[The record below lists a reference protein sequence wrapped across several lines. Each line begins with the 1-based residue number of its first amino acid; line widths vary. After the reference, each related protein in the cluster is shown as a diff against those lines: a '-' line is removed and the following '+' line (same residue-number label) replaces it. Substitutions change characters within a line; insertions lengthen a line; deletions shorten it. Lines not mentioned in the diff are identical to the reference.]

1 MAVLQAVFLYL
12 SAFTLPKPDP
22 KPEPKPE
29 PKPTP
34 DPTPDPTPAVSKVTG
49 VSLKT
54 RTTSS
59 VTLSWNKTSGADG
72 YYVYRSDSYGGTYKK
87 IGSTA
92 KNEYKN
98 TGLTQGREYYY
109 KVYAYKGSVKSS
121 SASKFAATAKPK
133 YDRYGKTTENY
144 INMRSHAGTSYSA
157 VTMLSKGKTVTILA
171 RDNEEKETKAL
182 HGLYRATLHNMVEG
196 VTKGFEKH
204 LMISGVGVKVTL
216 QGTKLVMNIGFS
228 HPVEV
233 EQPKGITFAVVN
245 ATPNLV
251 EIAVK
256 GIDKIEVGQ
265 CAATIKAIKK
275 VEPYHGYGI
284 YYKDEVVVRKEGKT
298 AGK

>member
-1 MAVLQAVFLYL
+1 M
-12 SAFTLPKPDP
+12 SRIGRLPVVIPQG
-22 KPEPKPE
+22 
-29 PKPTP
+29 
-34 DPTPDPTPAVSKVTG
+34 VTVTFADG
-49 VSLKT
+49 VATVKGPLG
-54 RTTSS
+54 
-59 VTLSWNKTSGADG
+59 TLSEEIKGHINVEIKG
-72 YYVYRSDSYGGTYKK
+72 
-87 IGSTA
+87 
-92 KNEYKN
+92 NEAIF
-98 TGLTQGREYYY
+98 T
-109 KVYAYKGSVKSS
+109 
-121 SASKFAATAKPK
+121 
-133 YDRYGKTTENY
+133 
-144 INMRSHAGTSYSA
+144 
-157 VTMLSKGKTVTILA
+157 
-171 RDNEEKETKAL
+171 RDNDEKETKAL

-204 LMISGVGVKVTL
+204 LMISGVGVKVAL

-265 CAATIKAIKK
+265 CAATIKAIKT